1 MNSPWPCCIC
11 HKTVAKNHNAVFC
24 DVCNQWVHI
33 LCNNITRYTYTK
45 LQKDSQRYS
54 TLSDIQLEELM
65 TGKLLTSP
73 KLTIEKNKILF
84 PSDNCENVIKNELY
98 TPNNFY
104 KINTDQTSDNLFML
118 MNILLI

>member
-1 MNSPWPCCIC
+1 
-11 HKTVAKNHNAVFC
+11 
-24 DVCNQWVHI
+24 
-33 LCNNITRYTYTK
+33 
-45 LQKDSQRYS
+45 
-54 TLSDIQLEELM
+54 M